1 MKTRLGFVSNSST
14 ASFVLV
20 GFVADELVEQFGD
33 EIYERLEDLNV
44 DYLYGL
50 EGGAPRGTELVIG
63 EYLLYISSDDYAA
76 ETDSIDWHSIR
87 NKVEELRNELGLSTP
102 IRIYSGMCAS

>member
-1 MKTRLGFVSNSST
+1 MKQRKGFVANSST

-20 GFVADELVEQFGD
+20 GFVADELAERED
-33 EIYERLEDLNV
+33 IYEYLEDLNV

-50 EGGAPRGTELVIG
+50 EGGAPAGTKLVVG
-63 EYLLYISSDDYAA
+63 EFLLWISSDDYTA
-76 ETDSIDWHSIR
+76 ETESLDWHSVR
-87 NKVEELRNELGLSTP
+87 NKVEELRNTLGLSTP